1 MRKIRQKTKEGISL
15 ITLIISIVVII
26 ILSTVTILT
35 FLSNNPIE
43 GAKKAAFT
51 SEMSRLAEELNS
63 YAATM
68 FIKTEGKFD
77 ILKLKTDEEGN
88 VSYTGNDSIEEKSI
102 YDILPSLKESKYDGI
117 VTIADGKITLSYN
130 DIKDKKEYK
139 WVDSVDSYI
148 NISGI
153 KIRTADDLKKIGHD
167 KDYPLNAYYELT
179 GDIDLNCSYD
189 NQWEPIMIEANK
201 YFSGSFD
208 GKGYTI
214 KGLYI
219 NNSNRQQSLFGNV
232 TSGRIKNLTVEG
244 EIIVSGAKLPKAAG
258 FVSNLGN
265 KGIIENCI
273 NRVNITVTGEESY
286 YVGGFVADCMS
297 EASII
302 NCENYGTISG
312 TLAVGGIVGMF
323 ENATDV
329 TISNCINYG
338 SISGTKVIGGI
349 AGNAPSKNN
358 KGVIINKKIKISN
371 CYNKGKIEG
380 TVEFIGGIIGNTEF
394 DIEDCK
400 NLAEI
405 KGTAGVGGIVGKIQ
419 GGKCIS
425 NSSNTG
431 MITARGLLCGGIAGQ
446 VAGESLI
453 RGCYN
458 NADISNTG
466 NHTAGIAGIITSS
479 KIEDCYSIGKITST
493 ANAVGG
499 IVGTAQTNSTIKN
512 CYSASNINATTS
524 TKGSIL
530 GNNENGNSV
539 TLENCYYLDTIG
551 IGGVAGTDDENTKAT
566 LEDDMKKNSF
576 ANSLGGAF
584 KYDSKKINGG
594 YPLLS
599 WQ

>member
-51 SEMSRLAEELNS
+51 SEMSSLAEELNS

-130 DIKDKKEYK
+130 DIKDKKEYE

-153 KIRTADDLKKIGHD
+153 KIRTADDLKKIGND

-179 GDIDLNCSYD
+179 GDIDLNCSSD
-189 NQWEPIMIEANK
+189 NQWEPIMIEVNK
-201 YFSGSFD
+201 HFSGSFD

-219 NNSNRQQSLFGNV
+219 NNSKRQQSLFGNV
-232 TSGRIKNLTVEG
+232 TGKIKNLTVEG
-244 EIIVSGAKLPKAAG
+244 DIIVANVQSSKTAG

-273 NRVNITVTGEESY
+273 NRVNITVTGEKSY

-297 EASII
+297 ETSII

-312 TLAVGGIVGMF
+312 TLAVGGIVGFF

-338 SISGTKVIGGI
+338 NINGTKLIGGI
-349 AGNAPSKNN
+349 AGNAPSKNS
-358 KGVIINKKIKISN
+358 KGEIMSEKIKISK
-371 CYNKGKIEG
+371 CYNRGKIEG
-380 TVEFIGGIIGNTEF
+380 TASFIGGIIGNTEF

-405 KGTAGVGGIVGKIQ
+405 KGIAAVGGIVGKIE
-419 GGKCIS
+419 GDKCIS

-431 MITARGLLCGGIAGQ
+431 KISGNGLFCGGIAGQ

-458 NADISNTG
+458 NAEISNTE

-539 TLENCYYLDTIG
+539 TLENCYYLNTIG

-584 KYDSKKINGG
+584 KYDSKKINRG

>member
-1 MRKIRQKTKEGISL
+1 MRKIRHKKKGGISL
-15 ITLIISIVVII
+15 ITLIISIIVII

-43 GAKKAAFT
+43 SAKKAAFT
-51 SEMSRLAEELNS
+51 SEMSNLADELNS

-130 DIKDKKEYK
+130 DIKDKKEYE

-179 GDIDLNCSYD
+179 GDIDLNCSSD
-189 NQWEPIMIEANK
+189 NQWEPIMIEVNK
-201 YFSGSFD
+201 HFSGSFD

-219 NNSNRQQSLFGNV
+219 NNSKRQQSLFGNV
-232 TSGRIKNLTVEG
+232 TGKIKNLTVEG
-244 EIIVSGAKLPKAAG
+244 NIIVANVQSSKTAG

-265 KGIIENCI
+265 KGIIQNCI
-273 NRVNITVTGEESY
+273 NRVNITVTGTNSY
-286 YVGGFVADCMS
+286 YVGGIVADCLAQ
-297 EASII
+297 ASVI

-312 TLAVGGIVGMF
+312 TLAVGGIVGFF

-338 SISGTKVIGGI
+338 NINGTKFIGGI
-349 AGNAPSKNN
+349 AGNAPSKNS
-358 KGVIINKKIKISN
+358 KGEIINEKIKISK
-371 CYNKGKIEG
+371 CYNRGKIEG
-380 TVEFIGGIIGNTEF
+380 TANFIGGIIGNTEF

-405 KGTAGVGGIVGKIQ
+405 KGIAAVGGIVGKIE
-419 GGKCIS
+419 GDKCIS

-431 MITARGLLCGGIAGQ
+431 KISGNGVFCGGIAGQ

-453 RGCYN
+453 RRCYN
-458 NADISNTG
+458 NAEISNTE
-466 NHTAGIAGIITSS
+466 NYTAGIAGIITSS

-493 ANAVGG
+493 ANDVGG
-499 IVGTAQTNSTIKN
+499 IVGTAQTNSNIKN

-566 LEDDMKKNSF
+566 LEDDMKKSSF
-576 ANSLGGAF
+576 VNSLGGAF

>member
-51 SEMSRLAEELNS
+51 SEMSSLAEELNS

-130 DIKDKKEYK
+130 DIKDKKEYE

-153 KIRTADDLKKIGHD
+153 KIRTADDLKKIGND

-179 GDIDLNCSYD
+179 GDIDLNCSSD
-189 NQWEPIMIEANK
+189 NQWEPIMIEADKDFTGN
-201 YFSGSFD
+201 FN

-219 NNSNRQQSLFGNV
+219 NNSKRQQSLFGNV
-232 TSGRIKNLTVEG
+232 TGKIKNLTVEG
-244 EIIVSGAKLPKAAG
+244 DIIVANVQSSKTAG

-273 NRVNITVTGEESY
+273 NRVNITVTGTNSY
-286 YVGGFVADCMS
+286 YVGGIVGDCLAQ
-297 EASII
+297 ASIE

-312 TLAVGGIVGMF
+312 TLAVGGIVGFF

-338 SISGTKVIGGI
+338 NINGTKLIGGI
-349 AGNAPSKNN
+349 AGNAPSKNS
-358 KGVIINKKIKISN
+358 KGEIMSEKIKISK
-371 CYNKGKIEG
+371 CYNRGKIEG
-380 TVEFIGGIIGNTEF
+380 TASFIGGIIGNTEF

-405 KGTAGVGGIVGKIQ
+405 KGIAAVGGIVGKIE
-419 GGKCIS
+419 GDKCIS

-431 MITARGLLCGGIAGQ
+431 KISGNGLFCGGIAGQ

-458 NADISNTG
+458 NAEISNTE

-539 TLENCYYLDTIG
+539 TLENCYYLNTIG

-584 KYDSKKINGG
+584 KYDSKKINRG

>member
-51 SEMSRLAEELNS
+51 SEMSSLAEELNS

-130 DIKDKKEYK
+130 DIKDKKEYE

-153 KIRTADDLKKIGHD
+153 KIRTADDLKKIGND

-179 GDIDLNCSYD
+179 GDIDLNCSSD
-189 NQWEPIMIEANK
+189 NQWEPIMIEADKDFTGN
-201 YFSGSFD
+201 FN

-232 TSGRIKNLTVEG
+232 TGRIKNLTVEG
-244 EIIVSGAKLPKAAG
+244 EIIVSGAINPKAAG

-273 NRVNITVTGEESY
+273 NRVNITVTGTNSY
-286 YVGGFVADCMS
+286 YVGGIVGDCLAQ
-297 EASII
+297 ASIE

-312 TLAVGGIVGMF
+312 TLAVGGIVGFF

-338 SISGTKVIGGI
+338 NINGTKLVGGI
-349 AGNAPSKNN
+349 AGNAASKNS
-358 KGVIINKKIKISN
+358 KGEIINEKIKISK
-371 CYNKGKIEG
+371 CYNRGKIEG
-380 TVEFIGGIIGNTEF
+380 TASFIGGIIGNTEF

-405 KGTAGVGGIVGKIQ
+405 KGIAAVGGIVGKIE
-419 GGKCIS
+419 GDKCIS

-431 MITARGLLCGGIAGQ
+431 KISGNGVFCGGIAGQ

-458 NADISNTG
+458 NAEISNTG

-539 TLENCYYLDTIG
+539 TLENCYYLNTIG

-584 KYDSKKINGG
+584 KYDSKKINRG

>member
-35 FLSNNPIE
+35 FLGNNPIE

-51 SEMSRLAEELNS
+51 SEMSNLAEELNS

-88 VSYTGNDSIEEKSI
+88 VSYTWNDSIEEKSI

-130 DIKDKKEYK
+130 DIKDKKEYE

-179 GDIDLNCSYD
+179 GDIDLNCSSD
-189 NQWEPIMIEANK
+189 NQWEPIMIEVNK
-201 YFSGSFD
+201 HFSGSFD

-219 NNSNRQQSLFGNV
+219 NNSKRQQSLFGNV
-232 TSGRIKNLTVEG
+232 TGKIKNLTVEG
-244 EIIVSGAKLPKAAG
+244 DIIVANVQSSKTAG

-273 NRVNITVTGEESY
+273 NRVNITVTGTNSY
-286 YVGGFVADCMS
+286 YVGGIVGDCLAQ
-297 EASII
+297 ASIE

-312 TLAVGGIVGMF
+312 TLAVGGIVGFF

-338 SISGTKVIGGI
+338 NINGTKLIGGI
-349 AGNAPSKNN
+349 AGNAPSKNS
-358 KGVIINKKIKISN
+358 KGEIMSEKIKISK
-371 CYNKGKIEG
+371 CYNRGKIEG
-380 TVEFIGGIIGNTEF
+380 TASFIGGIIGNTEF

-405 KGTAGVGGIVGKIQ
+405 KGIAAVGGIVGKIE
-419 GGKCIS
+419 GDKCIS

-431 MITARGLLCGGIAGQ
+431 KISGNGLFCGGIAGQ

-458 NADISNTG
+458 NAEISNTE

-493 ANAVGG
+493 ANDVGG
-499 IVGTAQTNSTIKN
+499 IVGTAQTNSNIKN

-566 LEDDMKKNSF
+566 LEDDMKKSSF

>member
-51 SEMSRLAEELNS
+51 SEMSSLAEELNS

-130 DIKDKKEYK
+130 DIKDKKEYE

-153 KIRTADDLKKIGHD
+153 KIRTADDLKKIGND

-179 GDIDLNCSYD
+179 GDIDLNCSSD
-189 NQWEPIMIEANK
+189 NQWEPIMIEADKDFTGN
-201 YFSGSFD
+201 FN

-232 TSGRIKNLTVEG
+232 TGRIKNLTVEG
-244 EIIVSGAKLPKAAG
+244 EIIVSGAINPKAAG

-273 NRVNITVTGEESY
+273 NRVNITVTGTNSY
-286 YVGGFVADCMS
+286 YVGGIVGDCLAQ
-297 EASII
+297 ASIE

-312 TLAVGGIVGMF
+312 TLAVGGIVGFF

-338 SISGTKVIGGI
+338 NINGTKLVGGI
-349 AGNAPSKNN
+349 AGNAASKNS
-358 KGVIINKKIKISN
+358 KGEIINEKIKISK
-371 CYNKGKIEG
+371 CYNRGKIEG
-380 TVEFIGGIIGNTEF
+380 TASFIGGIIGNTEF

-405 KGTAGVGGIVGKIQ
+405 KGIAAVGGIVGKIE
-419 GGKCIS
+419 GDKCIS

-431 MITARGLLCGGIAGQ
+431 KISGNGVFCGGIAGQ

-458 NADISNTG
+458 NAEISNTG

-493 ANAVGG
+493 ANDVGG
-499 IVGTAQTNSTIKN
+499 IVGTAQTNSNIKN

-539 TLENCYYLDTIG
+539 TLENCYYLDTVG

-566 LEDDMKKNSF
+566 LEDDMKKSSF

>member
-1 MRKIRQKTKEGISL
+1 MRKIRQKTKGGISL

-35 FLSNNPIE
+35 FLGNNPIE
-43 GAKKAAFT
+43 SAKKAAFT
-51 SEMSRLAEELNS
+51 SEMSSLAEELNS

-130 DIKDKKEYK
+130 DIKDKKEYE

-179 GDIDLNCSYD
+179 GDIDLNCSSD
-189 NQWEPIMIEANK
+189 NQWEPIMIEADKDFTGN
-201 YFSGSFD
+201 FN

-232 TSGRIKNLTVEG
+232 TGRIKNLTVEG
-244 EIIVSGAKLPKAAG
+244 DIIVSGAKLPKAAG

-297 EASII
+297 DASII

-358 KGVIINKKIKISN
+358 KGVIMNKKIKISN

-380 TVEFIGGIIGNTEF
+380 TADFIGGIIGNTEF
-394 DIEDCK
+394 DIEACK

-446 VAGESLI
+446 VADESI
-453 RGCYN
+453 IIGCYN
-458 NADISNTG
+458 NAEISNTG

-479 KIEDCYSIGKITST
+479 KIENCYSIGKITST

-530 GNNENGNSV
+530 GNNENGNLV

-551 IGGVAGTDDENTKAT
+551 IGGVAGTDDENTKST

>member
-51 SEMSRLAEELNS
+51 SEMSSLAEELNS

-130 DIKDKKEYK
+130 DIKDKKEYE

-153 KIRTADDLKKIGHD
+153 KIRTADDLKKIGND

-179 GDIDLNCSYD
+179 GDIDLNCSSD
-189 NQWEPIMIEANK
+189 NQWEPIMIEADKDFTGN
-201 YFSGSFD
+201 FN

-232 TSGRIKNLTVEG
+232 TGKIKNLTVEG
-244 EIIVSGAKLPKAAG
+244 DIIVANVQSSKTAG

-273 NRVNITVTGEESY
+273 NRVNITVTGTNSY
-286 YVGGFVADCMS
+286 YVGGIVGDCLAQ
-297 EASII
+297 ASIE

-312 TLAVGGIVGMF
+312 TLAVGGIVGFF

-338 SISGTKVIGGI
+338 NINGTKLIGGI
-349 AGNAPSKNN
+349 AGNAPSKNS
-358 KGVIINKKIKISN
+358 KGEIMSEKIKISK
-371 CYNKGKIEG
+371 CYNRGKIEG
-380 TVEFIGGIIGNTEF
+380 TASFIGGIIGNTEF

-405 KGTAGVGGIVGKIQ
+405 KGIAAVGGIVGKIE
-419 GGKCIS
+419 GDKCIS

-431 MITARGLLCGGIAGQ
+431 KISGNGLFCGGIAGQ
-446 VAGESLI
+446 VAGGSLI

-458 NADISNTG
+458 NAEISNTG
-466 NHTAGIAGIITSS
+466 NHTAGIVGIITSS
-479 KIEDCYSIGKITST
+479 KVENCYSIGKITST

-499 IVGTAQTNSTIKN
+499 IVGTAQTNSTIRN
-512 CYSASNINATTS
+512 CYSASNIDAATS
-524 TKGSIL
+524 TKGSVL

-539 TLENCYYLDTIG
+539 TLENCYYLDTVG

-566 LEDDMKKNSF
+566 LEDDMKKSSF

>member
-1 MRKIRQKTKEGISL
+1 MKKINKKTKKGISL

-43 GAKKAAFT
+43 SAKKAAFT
-51 SEMSRLAEELNS
+51 SEMSSLADELNS

-102 YDILPSLKESKYDGI
+102 YDILPGLKESKYDGI

-130 DIKDKKEYK
+130 DIKDKKEYE

-153 KIRTADDLKKIGHD
+153 KIRTADDLKKIGHE

-179 GDIDLNCSYD
+179 GDIDLNCDSD

-232 TSGRIKNLTVEG
+232 TGRIKNLTVEG
-244 EIIVSGAKLPKAAG
+244 EIIVANAQNPKVAG

-265 KGIIENCI
+265 KGIIQNCI
-273 NRVNITVTGEESY
+273 NRVNITVTGTNSY
-286 YVGGFVADCMS
+286 YVGGIVGDCLAQ
-297 EASII
+297 ASVENCANYANI
-302 NCENYGTISG
+302 NGTQM
-312 TLAVGGIVGMF
+312 VGGIVGIF
-323 ENATDV
+323 ESATDV
-329 TISNCINYG
+329 TVSNCINYG
-338 SISGTKVIGGI
+338 NISGAKFIGGVVGTAAI
-349 AGNAPSKNN
+349 VNKNT
-358 KGVIINKKIKISN
+358 GIKISK
-371 CYNKGKIEG
+371 CYNAGKIEA
-380 TVEFIGGIIGNTEF
+380 TSDYAGGIIGNVEF
-394 DIEDCK
+394 DVEYCK
-400 NLAEI
+400 NSGNVI
-405 KGTAGVGGIVGKIQ
+405 GKSGVGGISGIVKN
-419 GGKCIS
+419 GKCIS

-431 MITARGLLCGGIAGQ
+431 KISGNGVFCGGIAGQ
-446 VAGESLI
+446 VAGGSLI

-458 NADISNTG
+458 NAEISSTG

-479 KIEDCYSIGKITST
+479 KVEECYSIGKITST

-499 IVGTAQTNSTIKN
+499 IVGTAQTNSTIRN
-512 CYSASNINATTS
+512 CYSASNIDAAAS
-524 TKGSIL
+524 TKGSVL

-539 TLENCYYLDTIG
+539 TLENCYYLNTIG

-566 LEDDMKKNSF
+566 LEDDMKKSSF

>member
-51 SEMSRLAEELNS
+51 SEMSSLAEELNS

-130 DIKDKKEYK
+130 DIKDKKEYE

-153 KIRTADDLKKIGHD
+153 KIRTADDLKKIGND

-179 GDIDLNCSYD
+179 GDIDLNCSSD
-189 NQWEPIMIEANK
+189 NQWEPIMIEADKDFTGN
-201 YFSGSFD
+201 FN

-232 TSGRIKNLTVEG
+232 TGRIKNLTVEG
-244 EIIVSGAKLPKAAG
+244 EIIVSGAINPKAAG

-273 NRVNITVTGEESY
+273 NRVNITVTGTNSY
-286 YVGGFVADCMS
+286 YVGGIVGDCLAQ
-297 EASII
+297 ASIE

-312 TLAVGGIVGMF
+312 TLAVGGIVGFF

-338 SISGTKVIGGI
+338 NINGTKLVGGI
-349 AGNAPSKNN
+349 AGNAASKNS
-358 KGVIINKKIKISN
+358 KGEIINEKIKISK
-371 CYNKGKIEG
+371 CYNRGKIEG
-380 TVEFIGGIIGNTEF
+380 TASFIGGIIGNTEF

-405 KGTAGVGGIVGKIQ
+405 KGIAAVGGIVGKIE
-419 GGKCIS
+419 GDKCIS

-431 MITARGLLCGGIAGQ
+431 KISGNGVFCGGIAGQ

-453 RGCYN
+453 RVCYN
-458 NADISNTG
+458 NAEISNTG

-493 ANAVGG
+493 ANDVGG
-499 IVGTAQTNSTIKN
+499 IVGTAQTNSNIKN

-539 TLENCYYLDTIG
+539 TLENCYYLDTVG

-566 LEDDMKKNSF
+566 LEDDMKKSSF